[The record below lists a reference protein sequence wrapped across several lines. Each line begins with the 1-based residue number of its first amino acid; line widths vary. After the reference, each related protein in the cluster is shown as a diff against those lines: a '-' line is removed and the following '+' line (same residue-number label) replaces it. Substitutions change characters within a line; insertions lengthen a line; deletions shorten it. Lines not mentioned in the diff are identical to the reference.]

1 MASTSRST
9 TSGTARMTA
18 DFWEQVLAEFKAL
31 GWRCVAYGPEFW
43 LAFAALCGSSAIAT
57 VISWIV
63 FSNWK
68 DGR

>member
-1 MASTSRST
+1 
-9 TSGTARMTA
+9 MTA

-31 GWRCVAYGPEFW
+31 GRRCVAYGPEFW
-43 LAFAALCGSSAIAT
+43 LAFAALCGSFAIAT